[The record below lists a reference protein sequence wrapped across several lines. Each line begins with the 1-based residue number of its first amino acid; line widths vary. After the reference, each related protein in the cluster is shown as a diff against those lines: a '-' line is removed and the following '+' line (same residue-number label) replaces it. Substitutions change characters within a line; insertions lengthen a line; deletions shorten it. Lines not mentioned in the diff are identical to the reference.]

1 MIIVVISGK
10 IRVQQ
15 GPVTEKRK
23 QALSFYELHV
33 GSWKRGV
40 NGEFLNYR
48 DLADQ
53 LVPYLVEMGYTH
65 VELMPVAEH
74 PFYGSWGYQPVGL
87 FAPTRRYGSPD
98 DFKN

>member
-1 MIIVVISGK
+1 MTYDH
-10 IRVQQ
+10 RRYQWQ
-15 GPVTEKRK
+15 DTAAAAPVTEKRK

-33 GSWKRGV
+33 GSWKRGE

-48 DLADQ
+48 ELADQ

-74 PFYGSWGYQPVGL
+74 PFYGSWGYQ
-87 FAPTRRYGSPD
+87 
-98 DFKN
+98 